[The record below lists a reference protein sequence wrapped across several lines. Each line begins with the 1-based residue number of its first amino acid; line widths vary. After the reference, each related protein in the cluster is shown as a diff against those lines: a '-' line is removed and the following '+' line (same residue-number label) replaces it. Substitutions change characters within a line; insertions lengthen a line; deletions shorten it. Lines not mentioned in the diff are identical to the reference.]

1 MTGGC
6 ANAITG
12 SSTGCPW
19 PSCTPVGAH
28 LDRPYPGGERTSP
41 GNKAPVILYRAAVTV
56 GAVAAAAG
64 FGIPSAQAQPT
75 IAHLSQHQMLRAPE
89 PGDGGGGPS

>member
-1 MTGGC
+1 M
-6 ANAITG
+6 
-12 SSTGCPW
+12 
-19 PSCTPVGAH
+19 
-28 LDRPYPGGERTSP
+28 
-41 GNKAPVILYRAAVTV
+41 KAPVILYRAAVTV

-75 IAHLSQHQMLRAPE
+75 SAHLSQHHVLRAPQ